1 MDAEKIVCCD
11 RGNNDALLASLMNGN
26 GVNNAWNNPLK

>member
-11 RGNNDALLASLMNGN
+11 RGNNDALLATLANNGGMNG
-26 GVNNAWNNPLK
+26 AWNNPLK